1 LPIDQAN
8 SLLYALPCPLDRAD
22 AAREKRAMSM
32 LFKIVLTAA
41 IAYAGLVLAAWL
53 GQRRLMYFPDPSRI
67 SPAAA
72 GLTGVEEHLLDVP
85 DGTRLVTWQA
95 APRPGQPTLLYLHG
109 NAGGLINRAGRFARY
124 QGLGYGLM
132 AMSYRGY
139 SGSTGSPSERA
150 NIDDAIL
157 AYEALRQRGVAA
169 ENIVVYG
176 ESLGSGVAVAL
187 AAQRKVGV
195 VVLDAPYTSIVDI
208 AAGQY
213 PFLPVRTLLTDRYES
228 NALIG
233 RVKAPVLILHGA
245 RDRII
250 PVEMGRGL
258 YALAKDPKRLVIFP
272 DGRHVDL
279 DDHGAVQEVQKWVN
293 ETRNP

>member
-1 LPIDQAN
+1 
-8 SLLYALPCPLDRAD
+8 
-22 AAREKRAMSM
+22 MSM
-32 LFKIVLTAA
+32 LLKIVLTAA
-41 IAYAGLVLAAWL
+41 IAYACLVLAAWL

-67 SPAAA
+67 SPTAA
-72 GLTGVEEHLLDVP
+72 GLTGVDEHLLDVS
-85 DGTRLVTWQA
+85 DGAKLVTWQA
-95 APRPGQPTLLYLHG
+95 APRPGQPTLLYFHG
-109 NAGGLINRAGRFARY
+109 NAGGLVNRAGRFARY
-124 QGLGYGLM
+124 QALGYGLL
-132 AMSYRGY
+132 AVSYRGY

-150 NIDDAIL
+150 NFSDAL
-157 AYEALRQRGVAA
+157 VAYEALRQRGVAP
-169 ENIVVYG
+169 EDIVVYG

-187 AAQRKVGV
+187 ATERKVGA

-233 RVKAPVLILHGA
+233 QVKAPVLILHGA

-250 PVEMGRGL
+250 PVEMGRDL
-258 YALAKDPKRLVIFP
+258 YTLAKDPKRLVIFP

-279 DDHGAVQEVQKWVN
+279 DDHGAVQEVQKWVS
-293 ETRNP
+293 EARNP

>member
-1 LPIDQAN
+1 
-8 SLLYALPCPLDRAD
+8 
-22 AAREKRAMSM
+22 MSM

-67 SPAAA
+67 SPAVA

-95 APRPGQPTLLYLHG
+95 APRPGQPTLLYFHG

-187 AAQRKVGV
+187 AAQRKVGA

-233 RVKAPVLILHGA
+233 RVTAPVLILHGA

-250 PVEMGRGL
+250 PVAMGRDL

-279 DDHGAVQEVQKWVN
+279 DDHGAVQEVQKWVS
-293 ETRNP
+293 EARNP

>member
-1 LPIDQAN
+1 
-8 SLLYALPCPLDRAD
+8 
-22 AAREKRAMSM
+22 MSM
-32 LFKIVLTAA
+32 VLKIVLTAA

-67 SPAAA
+67 SPAVA

-85 DGTRLVTWQA
+85 DGAKLVTWQA
-95 APRPGQPTLLYLHG
+95 AARPGQPTLLYFHG
-109 NAGGLINRAGRFARY
+109 NAGGLINRAGRFAHY
-124 QGLGYGLM
+124 QALGYGLL
-132 AMSYRGY
+132 AMGYRGY

-150 NIDDAIL
+150 NFGDAIV
-157 AYEALRQRGVAA
+157 AYEALRQRGVAP
-169 ENIVVYG
+169 EDIVVYG

-187 AAQRKVGV
+187 AAERKVGA

-213 PFLPVRTLLTDRYES
+213 PFLPVRTLLIDRYES

-250 PVEMGRGL
+250 PVEMGRDL

-293 ETRNP
+293 EARNP